1 MGTRSFIAVAA
12 LLFTL
17 LAGAVALYAYD
28 SSNEDRVANGIRV
41 AGVSVGGLDADQ
53 AREKLRRKLQ
63 VPLEKPIVIEYGK
76 KRFTLSAEDAAV
88 KADLGGMVDDAVAAS
103 RSGNIFGRTLRDLT
117 GGEEPARIDP
127 RVGYSKIA
135 VARLMARVQ
144 KGVNRPARDA
154 KVNFPSLTQVKEQDG
169 LKTDR
174 AELERNIR
182 AALMSPDDRTAEVP
196 VSTTK
201 AKVTRQELADKYP
214 KILIVDRGSFKLRFY
229 ERLKLVKTY
238 TVSVGAVGF
247 DTPAGL
253 YNIQNKGVNVPWS
266 VPNSEWAGS
275 LAGKVIPGGVPENP
289 LKARWMGIYNG
300 AGIHGTDQVGSLGSA
315 ASHGC
320 VRMAIP
326 DVIELY
332 DKVPVGAPVYIA

>member
-17 LAGAVALYAYD
+17 LAGAAAVYAYD
-28 SSNEDRVANGIRV
+28 SSNEDRIANGIRV
-41 AGVSVGGLDADQ
+41 AGVSVGGLNADE
-53 AREKLRRKLQ
+53 AREKLQRKLQ
-63 VPLEKPIVIEYGK
+63 DPLEKPIVVEHGK

-88 KADLGGMVDDAVAAS
+88 RADVGGMVDDAVAAS
-103 RSGNIFGRTLRDLT
+103 RGGNILGRALRDVT
-117 GGEEPARIDP
+117 GGEEPAQIDP
-127 RVGYSKIA
+127 RVSYSKIA
-135 VARLMARVQ
+135 VAKLRARVE
-144 KGVNRPARDA
+144 KGVNRKARDA
-154 KVNFPSLTQVKEQDG
+154 TVNFPSLTQVKEQNG
-169 LKTDR
+169 VKTDR
-174 AELERNIR
+174 AGLERNIR
-182 AALMSPDDRTAEVP
+182 AALFSPDDRTAEVP

-201 AKVTRQELADKYP
+201 AKVTREQLANKYP
-214 KILIVDRGSFKLRFY
+214 KLLIVDRGSFKLRFY
-229 ERLKLVKTY
+229 EKLKLAKTY

-266 VPNSEWAGS
+266 VPNSAWAGD
-275 LAGKVIPGGVPENP
+275 LAGTVVPGGVPANP

>member
-17 LAGAVALYAYD
+17 LAGAAAVYAYD
-28 SSNEDRVANGIRV
+28 SSNEDRIANGIRV
-41 AGVSVGGLDADQ
+41 AGVSVGGLDADE

-63 VPLEKPIVIEYGK
+63 VPLEKPIVVEHGK

-88 KADLGGMVDDAVAAS
+88 KADVAGMVDDAVAAS
-103 RSGNIFGRTLRDLT
+103 RGGNILGRTLRDLT
-117 GGEEPARIDP
+117 GGEEPAQIDP

-135 VARLMARVQ
+135 VAKLRARVE

-169 LKTDR
+169 VKTDR
-174 AELERNIR
+174 AALERNIR
-182 AALMSPDDRTAEVP
+182 AALTSPDDRTAEVS

-201 AKVTRQELADKYP
+201 AKVTREQLANKYP
-214 KILIVDRGSFKLRFY
+214 KLLIVDRGAFKLRFY
-229 ERLKLVKTY
+229 EKLKLAKTY

-266 VPNSEWAGS
+266 VPNSAWAGD
-275 LAGKVIPGGVPENP
+275 LAGTVVPGGVPANP
-289 LKARWMGIYNG
+289 LKARWMGIYDG

-332 DKVPVGAPVYIA
+332 DKVPVGAPVYVA

>member
-12 LLFTL
+12 LLLTL
-17 LAGAVALYAYD
+17 LAGAVGIYAYD
-28 SSNEDRVANGIRV
+28 ASNEDRVANGIRV
-41 AGVSVGGLDADQ
+41 AGVSVGGLEADE

-63 VPLEKPIVIEYGK
+63 VPLEKPIVVEHGK
-76 KRFTLSAEDAAV
+76 KRFTLSADDAAV
-88 KADLGGMVDDAVAAS
+88 KADIGGMVDDAVAAS
-103 RSGNIFGRTLRDLT
+103 RGGNILGRTLRDLT
-117 GGEEPARIDP
+117 GGEEPAQIDP
-127 RVGYSKIA
+127 RVGYSRIA

-169 LKTDR
+169 VKADR
-174 AELERNIR
+174 AGLERNIR

-196 VSTTK
+196 VSTRK
-201 AKVTRQELADKYP
+201 AKVTREELADKYP
-214 KILIVDRGSFKLRFY
+214 KILIVDRASFKLRFY

-266 VPNSEWAGS
+266 VPNSAWAGS

-289 LKARWMGIYNG
+289 LKARWMGIFDG
-300 AGIHGTDQVGSLGSA
+300 AGIHGTDQVGSLGTA